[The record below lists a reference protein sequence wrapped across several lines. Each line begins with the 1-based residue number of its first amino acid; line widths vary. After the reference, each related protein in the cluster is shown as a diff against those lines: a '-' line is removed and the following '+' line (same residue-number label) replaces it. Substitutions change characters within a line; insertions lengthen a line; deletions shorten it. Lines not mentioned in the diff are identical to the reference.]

1 MIQTHIC
8 PDCQTF
14 LVAADLTDMV
24 LLRASHHCAAK
35 QDRNRIHAFDVPI
48 LDELASEAVTR
59 NVFTEYLWRDRITVE
74 DARFL
79 AAMKIDPL

>member
-35 QDRNRIHAFDVPI
+35 QDRNRIHAFDV
-48 LDELASEAVTR
+48 AVEPTP
-59 NVFTEYLWRDRITVE
+59 EQLWPYLLTVE